1 MFNPTTLEIISFLIS
16 LPVLSEDGGEIM
28 STELLTV
35 AEVAKILKC
44 NVDYVYKLKKSGLLR
59 FMKLGNLKCRRESLE
74 EFLST
79 YDGKDVT
86 DPFNVKEL

>member
-1 MFNPTTLEIISFLIS
+1 MVME
-16 LPVLSEDGGEIM
+16 G
-28 STELLTV
+28 
-35 AEVAKILKC
+35 

>member
-1 MFNPTTLEIISFLIS
+1 MLEEIRIKVSGE
-16 LPVLSEDGGEIM
+16 VREEGGEIM
-28 STELLTV
+28 ASIELLTV
-35 AEVAKILKC
+35 AEVSKLLKC